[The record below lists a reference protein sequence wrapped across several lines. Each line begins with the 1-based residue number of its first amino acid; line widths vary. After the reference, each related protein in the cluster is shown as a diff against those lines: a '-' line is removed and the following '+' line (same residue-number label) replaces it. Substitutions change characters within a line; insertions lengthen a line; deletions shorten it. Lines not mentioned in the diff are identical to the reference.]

1 MTNVHST
8 KGCLNIKNIAGFI
21 LGGPTTESLYMRV
34 AGDLAQQC
42 SDLEKTESE
51 N

>member
-8 KGCLNIKNIAGFI
+8 KGCLNMKNIAGFI
-21 LGGPTTESLYMRV
+21 LGGPTTVYMSV

-42 SDLEKTESE
+42 SDLKKTECE